1 MIERKFGVGN
11 AANEKAFDT
20 ATLGRGE
27 HARTVDLIFGEH
39 PHSYSENNI
48 YARYRDGRIEEF
60 DGHRIQVRIELETY
74 NYLKESELSGD
85 EIRKGGEGKIFING
99 EPTDS
104 WFFRDITKA
113 LDSAKARLATI
124 MDHPL
129 QLWDK
134 AERAKIVGR
143 KVYYDN
149 TPATVKYFFDDQGC
163 VVLEPEPGF
172 HFPIPAYELEEA
184 KEQNRIPER
193 DEETVKLEITSNSIW
208 WWRK

>member
-1 MIERKFGVGN
+1 MADRKFGVGN
-11 AANEKAFDT
+11 ALNEKAFGT

-27 HARTVDLIFGEH
+27 HARTVELIFGEH

-48 YARYRDGRIEEF
+48 YARYPGGRIEEF
-60 DGHRIQVRIELETY
+60 DGHRIQVKIELETY

-104 WFFRDITKA
+104 WFFRDITYA
-113 LDSAKARLATI
+113 LDEAKRRLATI

-134 AERAKIVGR
+134 RERDKIVGR
-143 KVYYDN
+143 KVYYNN
-149 TPATVKYFFDDQGC
+149 TPALVKYFFADQGC
-163 VVLEPEPGF
+163 VVLEPEEG
-172 HFPIPAYELEEA
+172 HQFPVPAYAIEDARESGGTAEREE
-184 KEQNRIPER
+184 
-193 DEETVKLEITSNSIW
+193 DTVKIEITSPSIW